1 MAAPTPAS
9 VDGGWRV
16 PSSSSG
22 LFSRFFDEAGV
33 HTPPPLPIESVRFQS
48 LRVPGVADVDDP
60 DALDS
65 QPTAR
70 ERRPTTF
77 SSSSKP

>member
-1 MAAPTPAS
+1 MPA
-9 VDGGWRV
+9 
-16 PSSSSG
+16 
-22 LFSRFFDEAGV
+22 EA
-33 HTPPPLPIESVRFQS
+33 VRFQS

-70 ERRPTTF
+70 ERKPQGF
-77 SSSSKP
+77 SSNSNH